1 MEAMSAVRTPEA
13 TVMPERAQDATGVP
27 DGPSCRTFA
36 PERPHFTPVQQKAF
50 DRAFAKREAKLRA
63 EFAALEGKLRNDI
76 MEMVWACEQLLFKKL
91 SPQHAQEIARGVDQI
106 KREYSQEATS
116 CQKSH

>member
-13 TVMPERAQDATGVP
+13 AVMPERDQDATVAQ
-27 DGPSCRTFA
+27 DGLSCRTFA
-36 PERPHFTPVQQKAF
+36 PERPHFNPVQQRAF
-50 DRAFAKREAKLRA
+50 DRAFSRREAKLRA